1 MIFLT
6 MNEKTLNT
14 RQNSPEAIEL
24 LTAMRQSY
32 ENGKRF
38 RLIRVLITVSIPILS
53 IFIMKFNPNLK
64 ELLALVSSI
73 WLVLSRLYFINFE
86 KQCIK
91 TGAMLQEEFDT
102 RLFEIPWN
110 KILVGEQ
117 ISPKE
122 RILLSKSFKGD
133 RAKLKNWYPGLD
145 ESDENLNYLLC
156 QRTSVEWEVELRKFY
171 INKILLPMS
180 IISTFTVILIF
191 FQLNISFQTFILSVI
206 VPSLPLILHVVD
218 TLNAHKNQI
227 SSQKKILSS
236 IDDLINRF
244 ETYTDLQVEKFLRE
258 YQNAIFMK
266 RIETNVIPSKI
277 YWLKRNVYDEV
288 AKSINENLSKPKK

>member
-1 MIFLT
+1 